1 MQLTIKLV
9 SNCKMAYDIFF
20 KQKLPK
26 ISLSESVWM
35 GGDALSS
42 QPYMLKLD
50 PLWVK
55 DWAVI
60 FQRPDQPH
68 LIHKI
73 FPLFFWFFVFL
84 LLNSGTYSSL

>member
-1 MQLTIKLV
+1 MTSFLNRNSPKL
-9 SNCKMAYDIFF
+9 AYLN
-20 KQKLPK
+20 QCG
-26 ISLSESVWM
+26 W

-73 FPLFFWFFVFL
+73 FPLFFGFL
-84 LLNSGTYSSL
+84 FSYF